1 MAESLTTFSDPRTEM
16 SILETNQ
23 YLLSQLAKTK
33 QSFRDLTEKFLTSKA
48 TAYSLANQLQKY
60 KSEEHKALI
69 ESVLEEGALFEGE
82 LAEKRSPAA
91 RLGYLSY
98 LTCKIKIPTVS
109 TSEGYEDETHDY

>member
-60 KSEEHKALI
+60 SKPSALNC
-69 ESVLEEGALFEGE
+69 LFS
-82 LAEKRSPAA
+82 LRNMYQT
-91 RLGYLSY
+91 L
-98 LTCKIKIPTVS
+98 
-109 TSEGYEDETHDY
+109 